1 MHMYVSKM
9 YICIY
14 ICKCLGIR
22 NLCPTR
28 KYIFLVGQRFL
39 TPKHFHILASGLNFS
54 FINFMNSMFYNHR
67 YEILIDVSY
76 ISSRAY

>member
-14 ICKCLGIR
+14 MQMFGDKKSLPNKEI
-22 NLCPTR
+22 
-28 KYIFLVGQRFL
+28 YIPFGQRFL
-39 TPKHFHILASGLNFS
+39 NSKHFHILASGLNFS